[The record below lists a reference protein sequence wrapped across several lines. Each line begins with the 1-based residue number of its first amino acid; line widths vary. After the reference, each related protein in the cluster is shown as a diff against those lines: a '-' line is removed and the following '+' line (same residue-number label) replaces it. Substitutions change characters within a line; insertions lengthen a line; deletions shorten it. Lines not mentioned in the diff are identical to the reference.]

1 MIYYIFYFYVLF
13 PSFTDVQHL
22 LAQQRDIQYSSI
34 SVVFLGQIFR
44 YLVIFLRFTIFHRP
58 EKNTKM
64 MSNIIVLQY
73 NIILDGDD
81 SLKLS
86 ARKM

>member
-1 MIYYIFYFYVLF
+1 MIYYIFYVYVLL
-13 PSFTDVQHL
+13 PSFTEVQHL
-22 LAQQRDIQYSSI
+22 LAQQRDIQYSLI
-34 SVVFLGQIFR
+34 SVFLGQIFR
-44 YLVIFLRFTIFHRP
+44 YLVIFLRLTIFHHP

>member
-1 MIYYIFYFYVLF
+1 MIYYIFYVYVLL
-13 PSFTDVQHL
+13 PSFTEVQHL
-22 LAQQRDIQYSSI
+22 LAQQRDIQYSLI
-34 SVVFLGQIFR
+34 SVFLGQIFR
-44 YLVIFLRFTIFHRP
+44 YLVIFLRFTTFHRP

>member
-1 MIYYIFYFYVLF
+1 MNYYIFYVYVLL
-13 PSFTDVQHL
+13 PSFTEVQHL
-22 LAQQRDIQYSSI
+22 LAQQRDIQYSLI
-34 SVVFLGQIFR
+34 SVVLGQIFR